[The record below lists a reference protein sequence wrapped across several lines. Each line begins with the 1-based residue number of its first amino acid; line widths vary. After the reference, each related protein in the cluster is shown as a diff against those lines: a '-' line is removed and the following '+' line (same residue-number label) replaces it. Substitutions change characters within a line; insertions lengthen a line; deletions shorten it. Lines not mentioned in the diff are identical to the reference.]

1 MCFQKEKIFIYIHP
15 GRLTWNL
22 RIHPWKRNT
31 SSQTIIFRFYA
42 NLRGCICPSCD
53 SMTAPDFG
61 PSRLMEARPLAA
73 SAAGGSVSS
82 AILWIL
88 HEALRS
94 APDLPPLPNFD
105 CRGEW
110 HVSFWLGLVV
120 GFFLWPVLELLVLT
134 KQWITLSL
142 RSRIAQAGWQPGK
155 HYKLLS

>member
-1 MCFQKEKIFIYIHP
+1 MCV
-15 GRLTWNL
+15 
-22 RIHPWKRNT
+22 
-31 SSQTIIFRFYA
+31 
-42 NLRGCICPSCD
+42 CPSCD

-82 AILWIL
+82 ALLWIL

>member
-1 MCFQKEKIFIYIHP
+1 
-15 GRLTWNL
+15 
-22 RIHPWKRNT
+22 
-31 SSQTIIFRFYA
+31 
-42 NLRGCICPSCD
+42 
-53 SMTAPDFG
+53 MTAPDFG

-110 HVSFWLGLVV
+110 HVSFWLGLIV
-120 GFFLWPVLELLVLT
+120 GFFLWPVVELLVLT